1 MTTRTLAH
9 LSLLPSVIVVAA
21 LATACGPR
29 PVADGATAAGTEH
42 AHEEAGAGHAHEE
55 SGGEASGGAEPSDL
69 DLPLS
74 AIFSKDT
81 RCEHAIPTY
90 TCDQCRYEVGVVRLP
105 QEVLAASDGSVAVA
119 VVERRPWSGAREAPG
134 EIALDA
140 DRAAWLGPR
149 APGVVR
155 SIRVD
160 LGDRVRAGET
170 LYEVESV
177 ELGDARSEYR
187 RALAE
192 QRVARAAAE
201 READLFARGIC
212 PESDLLEARARREQ
226 ADASAEAAR
235 SRLGRLGLTGGEI
248 ATAAAEP
255 GGGAAGRGAGG
266 DDGLLPVRAPFAG
279 TVLERDLGLGARV
292 EPGDRALLLADTSV
306 VWVETAIA
314 ERELEAVL
322 EHQRR
327 GAVPAIVTV
336 SAFPARSFPGRLDRL
351 GGTVDEATRTI
362 RARVVVDNADGAL
375 RAGMFARVRLQL
387 DGEGDALVVPAE
399 AVLEDEG
406 RPFLFVRATTPG
418 DAEYFVR
425 RAVRPGRSA
434 EGWVEILGGL
444 EAGQAIVTKGAFLL
458 KSDVL
463 RAKMGA
469 GCAD

>member
-1 MTTRTLAH
+1 MTIRRSGFLA
-9 LSLLPSVIVVAA
+9 LLLLCVTVVA
-21 LATACGPR
+21 ACGPR
-29 PVADGATAAGTEH
+29 PGGEAVEVSTERAATGHAAETATEH
-42 AHEEAGAGHAHEE
+42 AHGPE
-55 SGGEASGGAEPSDL
+55 SGPAEGPSDL

-74 AIFSKDT
+74 EIFSKDT
-81 RCEHAIPTY
+81 RCEHEIPTY

-105 QEVLAASDGSVAVA
+105 QDILSASDGSIAVA
-119 VVERRPWSGAREAPG
+119 VVERRPWNGPREATG
-134 EIALDA
+134 EVALDA
-140 DRAAWLGPR
+140 ARAAWLGPR

-192 QRVARAAAE
+192 QRVARSVAE

-226 ADASAEAAR
+226 ADAAVEAGR
-235 SRLGRLGLTGGEI
+235 SRLGRLGLT
-248 ATAAAEP
+248 AAEI
-255 GGGAAGRGAGG
+255 GAAGGDTPGGRGAGA

-279 TVLERDLGLGARV
+279 TVLERELGLGARV

-306 VWVETAIA
+306 VWVETAIG
-314 ERELEAVL
+314 ERELESVL
-322 EHQRR
+322 QRQAR
-327 GAVPAIVTV
+327 GSVPAVVTV
-336 SAFPARSFPGRLDRL
+336 SAFPARSFPGTLDRL
-351 GGTVDEATRTI
+351 GGTIDEATRTI
-362 RARVVVDNADGAL
+362 RARVVVDNRDGAL

-387 DGEGDALVVPAE
+387 DGEATAIVVPEE
-399 AVLEDEG
+399 ALLEDEG

-425 RAVRPGRSA
+425 RPVRPGRSA
-434 EGWVEILGGL
+434 EGRVEILAGL
-444 EAGQAIVTKGAFLL
+444 EEGQTIVTKGAFLL

>member
-1 MTTRTLAH
+1 
-9 LSLLPSVIVVAA
+9 
-21 LATACGPR
+21 
-29 PVADGATAAGTEH
+29 
-42 AHEEAGAGHAHEE
+42 
-55 SGGEASGGAEPSDL
+55 
-69 DLPLS
+69 
-74 AIFSKDT
+74 
-81 RCEHAIPTY
+81 
-90 TCDQCRYEVGVVRLP
+90 
-105 QEVLAASDGSVAVA
+105 
-119 VVERRPWSGAREAPG
+119 
-134 EIALDA
+134 
-140 DRAAWLGPR
+140 
-149 APGVVR
+149 
-155 SIRVD
+155 
-160 LGDRVRAGET
+160 
-170 LYEVESV
+170 
-177 ELGDARSEYR
+177 
-187 RALAE
+187 
-192 QRVARAAAE
+192 
-201 READLFARGIC
+201 
-212 PESDLLEARARREQ
+212 
-226 ADASAEAAR
+226 
-235 SRLGRLGLTGGEI
+235 
-248 ATAAAEP
+248 
-255 GGGAAGRGAGG
+255 
-266 DDGLLPVRAPFAG
+266 
-279 TVLERDLGLGARV
+279 VLERDLGLGARV

-322 EHQRR
+322 ERQRR

-336 SAFPARSFPGRLDRL
+336 SAFPSRSFPGRLDRL

-425 RAVRPGRSA
+425 RAVRPGRNA
-434 EGWVEILGGL
+434 DGWVEILGGL

>member
-1 MTTRTLAH
+1 MTMQRSGFLALLLLCVAICAACAPSPVGSADAVRKEPSAAPAAEPAPAPSSETR
-9 LSLLPSVIVVAA
+9 
-21 LATACGPR
+21 
-29 PVADGATAAGTEH
+29 D
-42 AHEEAGAGHAHEE
+42 
-55 SGGEASGGAEPSDL
+55 EPSDL

-74 AIFSKDT
+74 EIFSKDN
-81 RCEHAIPTY
+81 RCEHGVPTY

-105 QEVLAASDGSVAVA
+105 QEILSASDGSIAVA
-119 VVERRPWSGAREAPG
+119 VVERRPWSGPREAPG
-134 EIALDA
+134 EVALDA
-140 DRAAWLGPR
+140 ARAAWLGPR

-192 QRVARAAAE
+192 QRVARSAAE
-201 READLFARGIC
+201 READLFTRGIC

-226 ADASAEAAR
+226 SDAAVEAAR
-235 SRLGRLGLTGGEI
+235 SRLGRLGLTAAEI
-248 ATAAAEP
+248 GAAAGVDAP
-255 GGGAAGRGAGG
+255 GAASGRAAGA

-279 TVLERDLGLGARV
+279 TVLERELGLGARV

-306 VWVETAIA
+306 VWVETAIG
-314 ERELEAVL
+314 EREL
-322 EHQRR
+322 
-327 GAVPAIVTV
+327 GAVIERQARGTVPAVVTV
-336 SAFPARSFPGRLDRL
+336 SAFPARTFPGTLDRL
-351 GGTVDEATRTI
+351 GGTIDRATRMI
-362 RARVVVDNADGAL
+362 RARVVVDNRDGAL

-387 DGEGDALVVPAE
+387 DGETTAIVVPEE
-399 AVLEDEG
+399 ALLEDEG
-406 RPFLFVRATTPG
+406 RPFLFVRAAAPG
-418 DAEYFVR
+418 DADYFVR
-425 RAVRPGRSA
+425 RSVHPGRSA
-434 EGWVEILGGL
+434 DGWLEIVSGL
-444 EAGQAIVTKGAFLL
+444 EEGQTIVTKGAFLL

>member
-1 MTTRTLAH
+1 MTTRNLAH
-9 LSLLPSVIVVAA
+9 LSLLLSVLVVAV
-21 LATACGPR
+21 LAAACNPR
-29 PVADGATAAGTEH
+29 PGATAAGAEQPREEAGAEH
-42 AHEEAGAGHAHEE
+42 AHEEAGGEE
-55 SGGEASGGAEPSDL
+55 SGGAEPSDL

-105 QEVLAASDGSVAVA
+105 QDVLAASDGSLAVA
-119 VVERRPWSGAREAPG
+119 VVERRPWSGAREATG
-134 EIALDA
+134 EVALDA

-155 SIRVD
+155 AIHVD
-160 LGDRVRAGET
+160 LGDRVRAGQT

-192 QRVARAAAE
+192 QRVARSAAE

-248 ATAAAEP
+248 ATAAAAEP

-322 EHQRR
+322 ERQRR

-336 SAFPARSFPGRLDRL
+336 SAFPSRSFPGRLDRL

-434 EGWVEILGGL
+434 DGWVEILGGL

>member
-1 MTTRTLAH
+1 MTTLRSGLLA
-9 LSLLPSVIVVAA
+9 LLLACVALGA
-21 LATACGPR
+21 ACGSR
-29 PVADGATAAGTEH
+29 PAGNDAAVSTERAATEPAVEH
-42 AHEEAGAGHAHEE
+42 AHD
-55 SGGEASGGAEPSDL
+55 SGSEPADEPSDL

-74 AIFSKDT
+74 AIFSKET
-81 RCEHAIPTY
+81 RCEHGVPTY
-90 TCDQCRYEVGVVRLP
+90 TCGQCRYEVGVVRLP
-105 QEVLAASDGSVAVA
+105 QEILSASDGSIAVS
-119 VVERRPWSGAREAPG
+119 VVERRPWSGPREATG
-134 EIALDA
+134 EVALDA
-140 DRAAWLGPR
+140 ARAAWLGPR

-192 QRVARAAAE
+192 QRVARSAAE

-226 ADASAEAAR
+226 SDAAVEAAR
-235 SRLGRLGLTGGEI
+235 SRLGRLGLTTAEI
-248 ATAAAEP
+248 GTAGADAPNGP
-255 GGGAAGRGAGG
+255 GGRGPGA

-279 TVLERDLGLGARV
+279 TVLERELGLGARV

-306 VWVETAIA
+306 VWVETAIG
-314 ERELEAVL
+314 EREL
-322 EHQRR
+322 
-327 GAVPAIVTV
+327 GAVTERQARGSVPAVVTV
-336 SAFPARSFPGRLDRL
+336 SAFPARTFPGTLDRL
-351 GGTVDEATRTI
+351 GGTIDRATRMI
-362 RARVVVDNADGAL
+362 RARVVVDNRDGAL

-387 DGEGDALVVPAE
+387 DGETTAIVVPEE

-418 DAEYFVR
+418 DADYFVR
-425 RAVRPGRSA
+425 RPVRPGRSA
-434 EGWVEILGGL
+434 DGRVEILAGL
-444 EAGQAIVTKGAFLL
+444 EEGQTIVTKGAFLL